1 MSKAKK
7 GITYVEHVNHV
18 FKPPNN
24 KYIKF
29 DFFLGIKIKLM
40 RKLYNKRYSMF
51 LVIRKK

>member
-29 DFFLGIKIKLM
+29 DFFFRYK
-40 RKLYNKRYSMF
+40 NKTNEET
-51 LVIRKK
+51 I